1 MKHNLV
7 TGVIVAVVA
16 TVVAAFG
23 DSVGITTV
31 WPVLL
36 AVAVGIASGRPT
48 PGTVIGYLVGAVVS
62 VATLGA
68 RAALF
73 PDVASARAGAVAVAV
88 ALIVLVAV
96 VSGGRAPLAAGLA
109 GYAAFAALYE
119 PTFAANPTAFLTDA
133 PIALL
138 VVAIGA
144 GIGVLAVQVPALLTG
159 GFAGDTDPYDEAATA
174 QGGSF

>member
-7 TGVIVAVVA
+7 TGIIVAVVA
-16 TVVAAFG
+16 ALVAAFG
-23 DSVGITTV
+23 GSIGITTV

-36 AVAVGIASGRPT
+36 AVAVGLASGVPT
-48 PGTVIGYLVGAVVS
+48 PGKVIGYLAGAVVS
-62 VATLGA
+62 IATLGA

-73 PDVASARAGAVAVAV
+73 PDVASARAGAVVVAV
-88 ALIVLVAV
+88 ALIVLIAV
-96 VSGGRAPLAAGLA
+96 VSGGRAPMAAGLA

-119 PTFAANPTAFLTDA
+119 PVFADNPTGFLTDA
-133 PIALL
+133 PVALL
-138 VVAIGA
+138 VIAIGA

-159 GFAGDTDPYDEAATA
+159 GFAGDTNVYDEAATA